1 MIVEKSQITVPTK
14 EEAGE
19 PWVSFDSQRDTAGV
33 VHPGLQAKFNQMP
46 VGYDA
51 TCYRDK
57 FGYSFGG
64 DDDVSGGITPKS
76 LDKGFERKDMKGT
89 DDIYTG
95 EHVDLFYGDAGGFVE
110 RNNYLDRS

>member
-1 MIVEKSQITVPTK
+1 MQIEKAQITVPVK

-19 PWVSFDSQRDTAGV
+19 GWVSFESQRVTTGV
-33 VHPGLQAKFNQMP
+33 TRPGEENKFNCMP

-51 TCYRDK
+51 TSARDK
-57 FGYSFGG
+57 FGTSFGG

-76 LDKGFERKDMKGT
+76 LEKGFERKDMKGT

-95 EHVDLFYGDAGGFVE
+95 EHVDLFYGDAGGFAE
-110 RNNYLDRS
+110 RNNYLDRN